1 MDIVFHGAAGE
12 VTGSCHLV
20 EVAGK
25 RVLLDCGMVQG
36 ERQGWPNRPQGE
48 RQGWPNRPQGD
59 RKTDE
64 RNAADFPFD
73 PKSVDVLVLSHA
85 HIDHTGRVPLLVK
98 RGFAGPIFTHPATI
112 DLATIMLADAAN
124 IAAMDA
130 EQDNRHLQ
138 PGQKAS
144 VPLYTQDD
152 VDAATKSMRPVEYG
166 VPTEILP
173 GVRLTLRDAGHILG
187 SATVEIDADGQ
198 ADQPGAARKL
208 VFSGDL
214 GPDHTPILCDPA
226 PVPAADLVVME
237 STYGDRLHK
246 SHEDT
251 AAELAGIFAAAH
263 KDGGNV
269 VIPAFA
275 VGRTQELLYIFAEH
289 FDAWGLGAF
298 RIFLDSPMA
307 IRVTAAYGRHEDLFD
322 AEARKLWA
330 TRPDP
335 LHLPNLTLAADG
347 QASRAI
353 NAIRARAVIIAGS
366 GMCTGGRIR
375 HHLRHNLAN
384 PAAHIVFVG
393 YQAVGTL
400 GRTLVEGAKHVRLF
414 GDDIP
419 VRAHLHTVGGLSAHA
434 DQAGLLAWYG
444 KIAGHPP
451 VCLVHGEDP
460 GRSKLAGELKSK
472 WGSQVTLPMPGM
484 RVAV

>member
-36 ERQGWPNRPQGE
+36 ERQGGPSGPQGE
-48 RQGWPNRPQGD
+48 RQA
-59 RKTDE
+59 DE

-73 PKSVDVLVLSHA
+73 PESIDVLVLSHA

-112 DLATIMLADAAN
+112 DLADIMLSDCAH
-124 IAAMDA
+124 IAQMDA

-138 PGQKAS
+138 PGQKPS

-152 VDAATKSMRPVEYG
+152 VDDATKLMRPVEYG
-166 VPTEILP
+166 APLEILP

-187 SATVEIDADGQ
+187 SATVEIDAEEK
-198 ADQPGAARKL
+198 GAARKL
-208 VFSGDL
+208 VFTGDL

-246 SHEDT
+246 SREDT
-251 AAELAGIFAAAH
+251 VAELASIFAAAH
-263 KDGGNV
+263 RDGGNV

-275 VGRTQELLYIFAEH
+275 VGRTQELLYFFAEH
-289 FDAWGLGAF
+289 FEAWGLGAF
-298 RIFLDSPMA
+298 KLFLDSPMA
-307 IRVTAAYGRHEDLFD
+307 IRVTAAYDRHEDLFD
-322 AEARKLWA
+322 VEAKKLWA
-330 TRPDP
+330 TRPHP
-335 LHLPNLTLAADG
+335 LRLPNLTLAEDG
-347 QASRAI
+347 TASRAI
-353 NAIRARAVIIAGS
+353 NAIHDHAVIIAGS

-384 PAAHIVFVG
+384 PATHIVFVG
-393 YQAVGTL
+393 YQAIGTL

-419 VRAHLHTVGGLSAHA
+419 VRAQMHTVGGLSAHA
-434 DQAGLLAWYG
+434 DKDGL
-444 KIAGHPP
+444 
-451 VCLVHGEDP
+451 C
-460 GRSKLAGELKSK
+460 
-472 WGSQVTLPMPGM
+472 
-484 RVAV
+484 

>member
-36 ERQGWPNRPQGE
+36 
-48 RQGWPNRPQGD
+48 D
-59 RKTDE
+59 RKADE

-73 PKSVDVLVLSHA
+73 PKSVDVMVLSHA

-98 RGFAGPIFTHPATI
+98 RGFGGAIFTHPATV
-112 DLATIMLADAAN
+112 DLAGIMLADCAH
-124 IAAMDA
+124 IAQMDA
-130 EQDNRHLQ
+130 DQENRHLA
-138 PGQKAS
+138 PGQKPT

-152 VDAATKSMRPVEYG
+152 VDAAIRLMRPVEYDTQME
-166 VPTEILP
+166 VLP
-173 GVRLTLRDAGHILG
+173 GVGLPLRDAGHILG
-187 SATVEIDADGQ
+187 SATVELDADEG
-198 ADQPGAARKL
+198 GATRKL
-208 VFSGDL
+208 VFTGDL
-214 GPDHTPILCDPA
+214 GPDHTPILCDPS

-246 SHEDT
+246 SREDT
-251 AAELAGIFAAAH
+251 IAELAAILSAAH

-275 VGRTQELLYIFAEH
+275 VGRTQELLYFFAEH
-289 FDAWGLGAF
+289 FDGWGLGAF
-298 RIFLDSPMA
+298 KLFLDSPMA
-307 IRVTAAYGRHEDLFD
+307 IRVTAAYDRHENLFD
-322 AEARKLWA
+322 PEAKRLWA
-330 TRPDP
+330 ARPHP
-335 LHLPNLTLAADG
+335 LRLPNLTLATDG
-347 QASRAI
+347 ESSRRI
-353 NAIRARAVIIAGS
+353 NDIHDHAVILAGS

-393 YQAVGTL
+393 YQANGTL
-400 GRTLVEGAKHVRLF
+400 GRTIVEGAKHVRLF

-419 VRAHLHTVGGLSAHA
+419 VRAHVHTVGGLSAHA
-434 DQAGLLAWYG
+434 DRDGLSAWYG
-444 KIAGHPP
+444 KIASHPP

-460 GRSKLAGELKSK
+460 GRSKLADTLKSK
-472 WGSQVTLPMPGM
+472 WGCEVTLPMPAT
-484 RVAV
+484 RVEV